1 MTWRTAM
8 NVRSSRFFRALTAI
22 AAMAL
27 SSALHAQSAKTQA
40 QTHAEPL
47 GDFENHGDIGTALH
61 SGSARFD
68 AATRTYVVTGSGENM
83 WFGRDDFHFVWK
95 KVSGDVAI
103 SADIA
108 FEGSTGD
115 NHRKAVLMI
124 RQSLDGNS
132 PAVDVARH
140 GDGLTSLQFR
150 LKQGGDDHEIQSNV
164 PAPER
169 VRLEKRGDFFYAFV
183 AGKDGKLHPSGA
195 SIKLPLSGEY
205 YVGIGVCAH
214 DKNAT
219 E

>member
-27 SSALHAQSAKTQA
+27 SSALHVQSAKTQA

-68 AATRTYVVTGSGENM
+68 AVTGVYTVTGSGENM

-108 FEGSTGD
+108 
-115 NHRKAVLMI
+115 R
-124 RQSLDGNS
+124 
-132 PAVDVARH
+132 
-140 GDGLTSLQFR
+140 
-150 LKQGGDDHEIQSNV
+150 
-164 PAPER
+164 
-169 VRLEKRGDFFYAFV
+169 
-183 AGKDGKLHPSGA
+183 KDGKLHPSGA

-205 YVGIGVCAH
+205 YVGIGV
-214 DKNAT
+214 
-219 E
+219 

>member
-8 NVRSSRFFRALTAI
+8 NVRSSRFFRALMAI

-27 SSALHAQSAKTQA
+27 PSALHVQSAKTQA
-40 QTHAEPL
+40 QTHVEPL

-68 AATRTYVVTGSGENM
+68 AVTGAYIVTGSGENM

-108 FEGSTGD
+108 FEGTEG
-115 NHRKAVLMI
+115 NKHRKAVLMI

-132 PAVDVARH
+132 AAVDVARH

-150 LKQGGDDHEIQSNV
+150 LAPGEDDHEVQSNV
-164 PAPER
+164 VAPAR
-169 VRLEKRGDFFYAFV
+169 VRLEKRGDFFYA
-183 AGKDGKLHPSGA
+183 
-195 SIKLPLSGEY
+195 
-205 YVGIGVCAH
+205 
-214 DKNAT
+214 
-219 E
+219 